1 MHHALEGVQE
11 VLVHQ
16 VFLSTLPNSRAI
28 GAQNF
33 ILGLDNEMISLMEL
47 VLYKQRP
54 RIEKKGKQKNKHFV
68 SSGPPAEAGS
78 VWEVCKQQ

>member
-11 VLVHQ
+11 VLIHQ

-54 RIEKKGKQKNKHFV
+54 RIEKKRQAKKQTFCFKRA
-68 SSGPPAEAGS
+68 SS
-78 VWEVCKQQ
+78 